1 MMPSMPVT
9 SLYAALLGLMFIG
22 LSLRTISLR
31 RRFNV
36 AVGDGRNLLLQ
47 RAMRVNANF
56 SEYVPLTLMLIYF
69 VELHDGPRLHVH
81 VLGIALICGRVL
93 HAWGLSQAQEN
104 MNYRTSGIMLTFCV
118 LITSCLL
125 VLLYQL
131 E

>member
-1 MMPSMPVT
+1 MQTTMPVT
-9 SLYAALLGLMFIG
+9 PLYAALLGLMFVF
-22 LSLRTISLR
+22 LSMRTIRLR
-31 RRFNV
+31 RRFRV
-36 AVGDGRNLLLQ
+36 AVGDGRHPLLQ

-56 SEYVPLTLMLIYF
+56 AEYVPLTLMLIYF

-81 VLGIALICGRVL
+81 ALAITLICGRVL

-104 MNYRTSGIMLTFCV
+104 LNYRSAGIMLTFGV

-125 VLLYQL
+125 VLLYQM